1 MKTNLASFI
10 DLLTINIVELALQ
23 ITYQNRKWHKD
34 GWNILDA
41 TMASAPSGQ
50 SGVFWQTGYVRE
62 LQIRRMVELAQ
73 RLPTER
79 PVHYCE
85 IGMNGGHSAV
95 SMLLAHPNLTAHVFD
110 PLEYDYSAPVVKLL
124 TDSFQEP

>member
-1 MKTNLASFI
+1 
-10 DLLTINIVELALQ
+10 
-23 ITYQNRKWHKD
+23 
-34 GWNILDA
+34 
-41 TMASAPSGQ
+41 MASAPSGQ

-95 SMLLAHPNLTAHVFD
+95 SMLLAHPKLTAHVFD